1 MAAAYHGGVEGAE
14 QYAKNPELLAAI
26 SRAMD
31 YWFDNEF
38 STIGNGACM
47 DGGGKADDQCPCG
60 TPGLWNTN
68 WFR

>member
-1 MAAAYHGGVEGAE
+1 MAAAYHGGVDGAD
-14 QYAKNPELLAAI
+14 QYVKNAELRAAI
-26 SRAMD
+26 GKAMEF
-31 YWFDNEF
+31 WFANDF

-47 DGGGKADDQCPCG
+47 DGGGKAGDKCPCG